1 MAATGSSSTRPR
13 RSRATR
19 SAAAGARA
27 RAAAAAGPEPR
38 SAPVGA
44 RGGNRPRSDRHVVE
58 FGLDRLAQ
66 KGGVQRLDM
75 RGHGPPL
82 LAQPLDRVAKLR
94 LVTMARAGT
103 GLADQGLEPVDF
115 GIRMGH

>member
-1 MAATGSSSTRPR
+1 MLSNSASIASLR
-13 RSRATR
+13 RVVC
-19 SAAAGARA
+19 SALICAGTAR
-27 RAAAAAGPEPR
+27 
-38 SAPVGA
+38 
-44 RGGNRPRSDRHVVE
+44 
-58 FGLDRLAQ
+58 
-66 KGGVQRLDM
+66 
-75 RGHGPPL
+75 PL